1 MRSQHLTD
9 DDLRHLFAGRLS
21 AVRAREV
28 GAHVRECSS
37 CAGRFDDAPRAKA
50 GAAALWVSAA
60 EGAADDAELGSRH
73 LDFETELVPYIEG
86 TARAETRTRIDAH
99 VDGCATCAAELT
111 DLRDVARPP
120 VSRSAPAW
128 HRRNGVLAAVAA
140 LLVVVVGL
148 AVLRERPVVAPPAPA
163 AAVMPSPPRNG
174 LRDGAYR
181 LAGDRADY
189 GRPEWNAL
197 AADALSTLTV
207 SSPASPQWIG
217 KKRQLRGA
225 SATGPAV
232 VLAPSGVML
241 DTTRPRLKW
250 TAVPRA
256 EYSIVIY
263 DVDGGLAAASDLL
276 RANEWTPSRDL
287 PRGHTYVWQVAAI
300 VDGTRFIYPPPS
312 EPQAGFAVLSQVA
325 SAEIAAAR
333 ATGSHLLPA
342 LLYARAGAADE
353 AAREISAFAAE
364 NPASPRAAALRDRIE
379 SLRKRATHY

>member
-28 GAHVRECSS
+28 GAHVRECPS
-37 CAGRFDDAPRAKA
+37 CAGRFDDAPRGKA

-60 EGAADDAELGSRH
+60 AGAEDGAELGSRH
-73 LDFETELVPYIEG
+73 LDFETELVPYVEG
-86 TARAETRTRIDAH
+86 TAGAETRTRVDAH
-99 VDGCATCAAELT
+99 VDRCATCAAELT

-120 VSRSAPAW
+120 VSRSVPAW
-128 HRRNGVLAAVAA
+128 HRRTGVMAAAAA
-140 LLVVVVGL
+140 LLVVLAGL
-148 AVLRERPVVAPPAPA
+148 AVLVRLAVLRDRAVVAPTPA

-174 LRDGAYR
+174 LRDGPYR
-181 LAGDRADY
+181 LAGGRAEY

-207 SSPASPQWIG
+207 YSPAAPQWIG
-217 KKRQLRGA
+217 RKRQLRGA

-342 LLYARAGAADE
+342 LLYARAGAAD
-353 AAREISAFAAE
+353 SAFAAE